1 MGSKASGAFTTH
13 SKDVTRLWEI
23 HEDVAGQGAG
33 RKHDVEILNR
43 TAIVFITACW
53 EAYVEDVA
61 MEAFDLVLTGAKDS
75 SAIPPKVQAFLG
87 RRLLDAKNP
96 QDLWKLADLGWR
108 AELTSYGTEI
118 KEKWVSN
125 LNTPKSPQVNALF
138 EDLLGIAK
146 LSSHWHW
153 GAMSAVRAAKK
164 LDDYITV
171 RGNIAHRVKH
181 DADVY
186 KDWGTDYLN
195 HVQRLVGATDDA
207 VAGHLAKYLGARP
220 W

>member
-1 MGSKASGAFTTH
+1 MGSKASGAFTTN
-13 SKDVTRLWEI
+13 SKDVVRLWEI
-23 HEDVAGQGAG
+23 HEDVGGQGAG
-33 RKHDVEILNR
+33 RKRDVEILNR

-61 MEAFDLVLTGAKDS
+61 MEAFNLLLTGAKDS
-75 SAIPPKVQAFLG
+75 SAIPPKVQAFVG
-87 RRLLDAKNP
+87 RRLVEAKNP
-96 QDLWKLADLGWR
+96 QDVWRLADLRWR
-108 AELTSYGTEI
+108 AEVTSYGNEV
-118 KEKWVSN
+118 KEKWVST
-125 LNTPKSPQVNALF
+125 LNTPKSPQVNTLF
-138 EDLLGIAK
+138 EELLGIVN

-153 GAMSAVRAAKK
+153 GAMSATRAAKK

-195 HVQRLVGATDDA
+195 HVQRLVGTTDDA
-207 VAGHLAKYLGARP
+207 ISKHLAKFLGARP